1 MAAAALPQPV
11 HEASPR
17 ISSLPDP
24 PPTHFPDPAANPPP
38 TLIQARE
45 LHAAGRLLNAAEA
58 YRQALTCDPR
68 NQSSLLGLS
77 LIARQS
83 NQMMAALRLARTA
96 LAAAPA
102 NAVAWANYADIL
114 SALGQPSPAEAVYR
128 RAIALDPRIAAAHYG
143 LGNCIAAQSN
153 YASALTCF
161 EAAVDLAPH
170 LADFHFARAFA
181 LGKLGRHTDAA
192 RAYRSALSLRPG
204 FPSAWLNLGV
214 ELVADG
220 RADLADL
227 CYGQAIATA
236 ISIGERG
243 RATQISTRL
252 NLGHLARSH
261 RRYPEAQRQYELAF
275 DVALGSPVHAAS
287 KRLTE
292 VHIAFACLHL
302 DRRQFPQAWHSIR
315 SAEAPDAQAS
325 ATSSNPEIA
334 NTRGILL
341 LAEHAATVAA
351 DPGEPYASLLEEAIA
366 AFEQAETAGHS
377 TAASNRGNA
386 LLRLGRCNEALAAH
400 QAAVNRDPHHAGAR
414 YNLALTQ
421 LRMGDFAQGQ
431 RNYEIR
437 WSFRDVHPRPRRFL
451 EPRWQGEPLSES
463 SVLLLYA
470 EQGLGDTIQFI
481 RYLTPAA
488 QRSPGSTIVVEVQ
501 PPLLRL
507 LRSFA
512 EQTSV
517 ASRVKIR
524 LIPQGIPLPLITH
537 HCPLMSLPAVFGTT
551 LETVPAPIP
560 YLCADHAL
568 IQQRSAELASLF
580 ELASPAARS
589 PKPLAIGLNW
599 AGNPSYRADHER
611 STHLKTFYPLLELP
625 NIYWISLQKGEPARQ
640 ISELP
645 GHLRLDD
652 LSSGDRDLAETTALI
667 ASLDLVITT
676 DTAIAHVAG
685 ALGKPLWLL
694 LPWQSDWRWMQDRSD
709 TPWYPQAR
717 LFRQSSPGNW
727 PQLIQH
733 VARELSLSAGH

>member
-11 HEASPR
+11 RETQTLGSSP
-17 ISSLPDP
+17 PDP
-24 PPTHFPDPAANPPP
+24 PPTHFPEPAANPPP
-38 TLIQARE
+38 TLIRARE

-58 YRQALTCDPR
+58 YRQALICDPR
-68 NQSSLLGLS
+68 NQSALLGLS

-83 NQMMAALRLARTA
+83 NQILPALRLARAA

-114 SALGQPSPAEAVYR
+114 SALGQPLPAKAVYR

-143 LGNCIAAQSN
+143 LGNCIASQSN

-161 EAAVDLAPH
+161 EAAICFNPH
-170 LADFHFARAFA
+170 LADFHFARAFT

-192 RAYRSALSLRPG
+192 HAYRRALTLRPG

-220 RADLADL
+220 RGELAAP

-236 ISIGERG
+236 ISIGKRG
-243 RATQISTRL
+243 HATQISARL

-261 RRYPEAQRQYELAF
+261 HRYPEAQRQYELAF
-275 DVALGSPVHAAS
+275 DVALGSPAHAAS

-302 DRRQFPQAWHSIR
+302 DRKQFPQAWRSIR
-315 SAEAPDAQAS
+315 SAEAAEAQTSPAS
-325 ATSSNPEIA
+325 PNPEIA

-341 LAEHAATVAA
+341 LAEHAAIVAA
-351 DPGEPYASLLEEAIA
+351 DSGEPYASLLEEAIA
-366 AFEQAETAGHS
+366 AFEQAEAAGHD

-400 QAAVNRDPHHAGAR
+400 RAAVDRDPHHAGTR

-421 LRMGDFAQGQ
+421 LRVGDFSQGWP
-431 RNYEIR
+431 NYEIR

-451 EPRWQGEPLSES
+451 QPRWQGEPLPES
-463 SVLLLYA
+463 SVLFLYA

-481 RYLTPAA
+481 RYLRLVV
-488 QRSPGSTIVVEVQ
+488 QRTPGSTIAVEVQ
-501 PPLLRL
+501 PPLMRL
-507 LRSFA
+507 LQPFA
-512 EQTSV
+512 EQISG
-517 ASRVKIR
+517 ASCIKIR
-524 LIPQGIPLPLITH
+524 LIPQGTPPPLITH

-551 LETVPAPIP
+551 IETVPAQIP
-560 YLCADHAL
+560 YLCADDAL
-568 IQQRSAELASLF
+568 VQQRSAELAYLL
-580 ELASPAARS
+580 ELASPAAPN

-625 NIYWISLQKGEPARQ
+625 NIHWISLQKGEPSRQ
-640 ISELP
+640 IGELP
-645 GHLRLDD
+645 AHLRLHD
-652 LSSGDRDLAETTALI
+652 LSTRDRDLAETAALVPF
-667 ASLDLVITT
+667 LDLVITT
-676 DTAIAHVAG
+676 DTAIAHLAG

-694 LPWQSDWRWMQDRSD
+694 LPWQSDWRWMQDRPD
-709 TPWYPQAR
+709 TPWYPRAR

-733 VARELSLSAGH
+733 VARELSLSTGR